1 MLELNQTEPR
11 TAVRH
16 EPLHW
21 NSMLDVRR
29 SVQREV
35 AQAQG
40 ASSKYDNV
48 ITLFGSDDDYI
59 STRHTLNLSHAR
71 CGNHHRRRRR
81 YDNEDD
87 LSPHLFT
94 VAFSKRDR
102 YGRVFPWSDMI
113 TPRRLAPFTP
123 RSKPLTG
130 RSRSMVIL
138 QPPCGIVLA
147 QPSRDPRLIGSSGS
161 LPFVIIDA
169 RYGSIILDCQ
179 TQGENCQIRKTQG
192 AAQEQN
198 RCPEQACC
206 IFDPGGAATAPL
218 QCLEV

>member
-21 NSMLDVRR
+21 SSMLDVRR
-29 SVQREV
+29 SVRREV

-48 ITLFGSDDDYI
+48 ITLFRSDDEYM
-59 STRHTLNLSHAR
+59 SSSHTLNFSPAR
-71 CGNHHRRRRR
+71 CGNHHRRRQR

-113 TPRRLAPFTP
+113 TPWCLAPFMP
-123 RSKPLTG
+123 RSKHLTG
-130 RSRSMVIL
+130 RSRSMVIW
-138 QPPCGIVLA
+138 QPPCGIVLAQPPCDIVLA

-179 TQGENCQIRKTQG
+179 TQGESCQIRMTQG

-198 RCPEQACC
+198 
-206 IFDPGGAATAPL
+206 
-218 QCLEV
+218 